1 MSVVLFLD
9 NSPLSLILHN
19 IQFSFDSPLCRP
31 PHFGNLSIRR
41 RKKKEKIR
49 HMSISS
55 FLSFFYYYYYFLCP
69 PCPLTFF
76 EMKTKYKIKKFCP
89 YKKKTNSTKTEI
101 CESLSFSLIQF
112 LSFLVVTHR
121 MNKAR
126 VCIHPSPDEN
136 KIIINIYK
144 LIESSR
150 WRRRRLVWLLL
161 IGAEELLV
169 KKGIGTKPWVILLR
183 NITHSYSWNVT
194 PVRITPHSLS
204 TCVCVSRFLFIT
216 SKDFLSE
223 GKISF

>member
-9 NSPLSLILHN
+9 NSPLSLIILHN
-19 IQFSFDSPLCRP
+19 ILFSFDSPLCRP

-49 HMSISS
+49 HTSISS
-55 FLSFFYYYYYFLCP
+55 YLSFFYYYYYFLCP

-101 CESLSFSLIQF
+101 CESLSH
-112 LSFLVVTHR
+112 SFNFWVFGWWRIEWIRLAYV
-121 MNKAR
+121 
-126 VCIHPSPDEN
+126 HPSPDEN

-161 IGAEELLV
+161 IGAAELLV
-169 KKGIGTKPWVILLR
+169 IKGIGTKPWVILLR

-194 PVRITPHSLS
+194 P
-204 TCVCVSRFLFIT
+204 
-216 SKDFLSE
+216 
-223 GKISF
+223 